1 MAFEPIFAA
10 YSMAYNVTDNTA
22 RPGTPRDTTKGAP
35 SFAALR
41 RVGMCKSV
49 LVTTLAVASMALAS
63 TSLATDGGTVDLVA
77 LQAKDPSTSIQ
88 RLYEQCTGTNVRE
101 MEFCTG
107 YIIGVAETLGQN
119 GLHKS
124 TRGQSV
130 CWQGLSIDY
139 AAAVQVFKNWAQK
152 HPEAWGLPRYG
163 GVMWALKETWPC
175 K

>member
-1 MAFEPIFAA
+1 MW
-10 YSMAYNVTDNTA
+10 
-22 RPGTPRDTTKGAP
+22 
-35 SFAALR
+35 
-41 RVGMCKSV
+41 KSV
-49 LVTTLAVASMALAS
+49 LVTTLAIAGMALAS
-63 TSLATDGGTVDLVA
+63 PSLATDGGTVDLVA

-101 MEFCTG
+101 LNFCTG
-107 YIIGVAETLGQN
+107 YIIGVAETLAQN

-139 AAAVQVFKNWAQK
+139 AATVQVFKNWAQK
-152 HPEAWGLPRYG
+152 HPEAWGLLRYG